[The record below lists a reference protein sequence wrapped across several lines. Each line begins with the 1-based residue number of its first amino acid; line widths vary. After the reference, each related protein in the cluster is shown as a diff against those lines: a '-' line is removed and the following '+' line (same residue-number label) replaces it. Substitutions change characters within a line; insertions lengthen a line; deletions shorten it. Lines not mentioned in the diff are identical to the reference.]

1 MSLRLAMSTCTGHIK
16 EYLKIDQILQT
27 RSYFERLKDDLRN
40 RYGSPIPYSICC
52 CATIILTL
60 IGPFGTYG
68 RATDIQLFLYW
79 GGIVFWAALTSIF
92 LSSLIR
98 VSMKSP
104 SIVATSLSTVLF
116 TLTFTPFLIWF
127 SDVVLGDSGGRRPSN
142 LHLGLY
148 VLIITSAVGGLIY
161 QIEKHF
167 KPAAPT
173 GPRLWR
179 RLPQALQTDV
189 IRLSSDG
196 HFVSVH
202 TVSGVH
208 RLRMRFAD
216 ATAEMDNVA
225 GGCVHRSHWI
235 AQAHVKEVRSR
246 NSRPLLVM
254 SDGSEVPV
262 SRTYRSEAERMRLL
276 PAENKAAALQPSR
289 QA

>member
-1 MSLRLAMSTCTGHIK
+1 MSKRLRTHHLR
-16 EYLKIDQILQT
+16 EYLKIDQVLQT
-27 RSYFERLKDDLRN
+27 RSYPERLKDDLRN

-68 RATDIQLFLYW
+68 RATDIQLFFYW
-79 GGIVFWAALTSIF
+79 GGIVFWAAITSIF

-104 SIVATSLSTVLF
+104 SILATSISTTLF

-127 SDVVLGDSGGRRPSN
+127 SNAVLGDSADQRPSN
-142 LHLGLY
+142 LQLGLY

-167 KPAAPT
+167 KTSAPT
-173 GPRLWR
+173 GLRLWR
-179 RLPQALQTDV
+179 RLPQPLQTDV

-202 TVSGVH
+202 TVAGVH

-216 ATAEMDNVA
+216 ATAEMDNVE

-235 AQAHVKEVRSR
+235 ARAHVREARSR
-246 NSRPLLVM
+246 NNRPLLVM

-262 SRTYRSEAERMRLL
+262 SRTYRGEAERMGLL
-276 PAENKAAALQPSR
+276 PAERKPAPLQPSR